1 MLIPILAVTLLP
13 HFVAVLGSAEPPHQ
27 EAANDRETTKVPTR
41 SDVEDHKQELVEE
54 ETTAHLEVDQATELK
69 AWKFV
74 ILHHTATQSG
84 SVESIHE
91 AHRRRVDSSG
101 NPWRGIGYHFVIG
114 NGHGMSDGEVQPT
127 FRWKEQLSG
136 AHAGIRQY
144 NDFGIGVCL
153 VGNFEEAGPTSAQVD
168 AVRRLLAELRAQ
180 FGIQNDQ
187 ILKHGDLKATACPG
201 RHFPFQEIVSRPI
214 ARRPVPNDAHH
225 SRTSSGSTEVIKNVV
240 SVLRTTQ
247 RNGVPRER
255 ASTP

>member
-1 MLIPILAVTLLP
+1 MFPILAVTVLL
-13 HFVAVLGSAEPPHQ
+13 HFVAVLGCADPPRPSTDIQ
-27 EAANDRETTKVPTR
+27 LEKAIDQTKHE
-41 SDVEDHKQELVEE
+41 VEDRQPEPVAE
-54 ETTAHLEVDQATELK
+54 ETILNLEVNQATELK

-84 SVESIHE
+84 SVQSIHE
-91 AHRRRVDSSG
+91 AHQRRVDSSG
-101 NPWRGIGYHFVIG
+101 NPWKGIGYHFVIG
-114 NGHGMSDGEVQPT
+114 NGQGMGDGEVQPT
-127 FRWKEQLSG
+127 FRWKEQISG

-168 AVRRLLAELRAQ
+168 AVSRLISELRTQ

-225 SRTSSGSTEVIKNVV
+225 SRTISGSTEVIKNVV

-247 RNGVPRER
+247 RNGVARER
-255 ASTP
+255 TSKP